1 MNVEQCASTLA
12 HNDRGYGHGRF
23 AGVFAVAQRQGESKI
38 SEANAGAKPAKCTAC
53 PVLTGS
59 ASQ

>member
-23 AGVFAVAQRQGESKI
+23 AGAFAVATATKEMRALRLP
-38 SEANAGAKPAKCTAC
+38 EAH
-53 PVLTGS
+53 
-59 ASQ
+59 